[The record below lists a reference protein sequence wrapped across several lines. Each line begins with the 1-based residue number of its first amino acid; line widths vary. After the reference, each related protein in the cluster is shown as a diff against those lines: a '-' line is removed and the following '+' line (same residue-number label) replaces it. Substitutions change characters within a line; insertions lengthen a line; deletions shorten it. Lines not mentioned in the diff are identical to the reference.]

1 MICQVFKPFIY
12 LHNLFKFRSN
22 LLRRVNQVM
31 NLIYRETSF
40 YTDLDTY
47 FSKFKFN
54 GINISIDDLNEML
67 GSRLRR
73 QQLANYYY
81 IKKEI
86 IRGNIFELDL
96 KSLNTLFYNDYFN
109 LKVDLLLN
117 SRSLNIIT
125 NKIGENM
132 KICFMVYTI
141 NKFSNNIYYY
151 NTESFKIRY
160 DEIYRYNIDN
170 YLYFKFFVVNKYD
183 QIEYAVKNDIDD
195 VDIKKFY
202 IGDLNYDKA

>member
-1 MICQVFKPFIY
+1 
-12 LHNLFKFRSN
+12 
-22 LLRRVNQVM
+22 M